1 MNEEKLVAGLGS
13 PETSTVLVVSPCR
26 PVSSRASP
34 RVNPILFPLG
44 PELGVC
50 DFFTRCA
57 LDCHPATTLPVLNSL
72 STIQAM
78 RPCNHSDGGGQGD
91 DLYADLRGG
100 SLCCVRSLKSLLQ
113 LSPTSIPTPWST
125 GSLALNEPL
134 LQRSAHVVPSVCPS
148 PQSSLATGPRF
159 VVPRR
164 THMTS

>member
-1 MNEEKLVAGLGS
+1 MNEEKSVAGLGS
-13 PETSTVLVVSPCR
+13 PEASTVSVVSPCR
-26 PVSSRASP
+26 PVSPRALP
-34 RVNPILFPLG
+34 RLNPILLPLG
-44 PELGVC
+44 PELGVY
-50 DFFTRCA
+50 DSVTRCA
-57 LDCHPATTLPVLNSL
+57 FVCHPAMTPPVFISL
-72 STIQAM
+72 VTIQAL
-78 RPCNHSDGGGQGD
+78 RPRDHADGGGQG
-91 DLYADLRGG
+91 Y
-100 SLCCVRSLKSLLQ
+100 CCIRSLKSLLQ